1 MGFNKYPIQIVFFS
15 NLLSILIYTTGI
27 IILRE
32 LGWLYVGL
40 YVAFL
45 IILEIRLL
53 RFHCPNCYYYGKV
66 CAFGKGILSSK
77 LFKKGNPEMFACKTF
92 EFKDLI
98 PDLLVFIIPFATGI
112 ILLILDFEWYILITV
127 LLLIFLNFAG
137 NAYIRGQ
144 IACKNCIQRELGC
157 PAEVFFNPPK

>member
-1 MGFNKYPIQIVFFS
+1 MGFNEYPLRIVFFT
-15 NLLSILIYTTGI
+15 NLLNFLIYATGI
-27 IILRE
+27 IIIQGLS
-32 LGWLYVGL
+32 WLYVGL
-40 YVAFL
+40 YGIYI

-66 CAFGKGILSSK
+66 CAFGKGILSSI

-92 EFKDLI
+92 GFKELI
-98 PDLLVFIIPFATGI
+98 PDLFVFIIPAITGI
-112 ILLILDFEWYILITV
+112 ILLILEFKWYIFITV

-144 IACKNCIQRELGC
+144 IACKNCKQRELGC
-157 PAEVFFNPPK
+157 PAEAFFNPPK